1 MNEYTDPGPGTTQHK
16 ARRILFSARTLFS
29 LLTITLLII
38 ISPGLSHGQQPPGG
52 GDETIDAKTQL
63 MIIDSVTT
71 VLDSFYVFPA
81 KAKEMN
87 KVAHNQYRKGA
98 YKDITSK
105 AAFAQRLSTDLFAVC
120 NDKHFGI
127 RYLPPESRPAPQQD
141 SLSQTDN
148 EAELAQLRR
157 ENFYFERV
165 ERLDGNVGY
174 LDFRQFVDARLAGAT
189 AVAAMNFLSNCDA
202 IIIDLRQNGG
212 GEPSM
217 VQLLTSYFFDESRHI
232 NSFYVRHS
240 DSIEQFWTQAYVPG
254 KKIPD
259 VPLYV
264 LTSNYTFSGAE
275 EFTYN
280 LKNMKRATII
290 GETTGGGA
298 HPVSDRYFPTLAIEI
313 RVPYGRAIN
322 PITGT
327 NWEGTGVTPDI
338 AVPQEKALTTAHME
352 ALKKLRDGRPSQQ
365 SKAMFN
371 WAIDGLAAT
380 LQSVTVDNALL
391 QKYAGKYGPRT
402 IILENGVLFY
412 QREGRPKF
420 KMVPMTQDTFTLEGL
435 SNFRLKFVTNSSG
448 AVSEVVGLYNDGH
461 TDISPR
467 TAD

>member
-1 MNEYTDPGPGTTQHK
+1 MIRHPLLRQLAVGQVFPMVAVCFLSVLLLSSISGAQQGTANQ
-16 ARRILFSARTLFS
+16 
-29 LLTITLLII
+29 
-38 ISPGLSHGQQPPGG
+38 
-52 GDETIDAKTQL
+52 DETIDARKQL

-71 VLDSFYVFPA
+71 TLDSLYVFPA
-81 KAKEMN
+81 KAKEMD
-87 KVAHNQYRKGA
+87 KLAHSQYRKGA
-98 YKDITSK
+98 YKNLTS
-105 AAFAQRLSTDLFAVC
+105 ATAFAERLSTDLFAVC
-120 NDKHFGI
+120 KDKHFGI
-127 RYLPPESRPAPQQD
+127 RYLPPQSRPILQQD

-148 EAELAQLRR
+148 EVELAQLRR
-157 ENFYFERV
+157 ENFGFQRV

-174 LDFRQFVDARLAGAT
+174 LDLRQFVDASLAGAT

-217 VQLLTSYFFDESRHI
+217 IQLISSYFFDESKHI

-240 DSIEQFWTQAYVPG
+240 DSIDQFWTQAYVPG
-254 KKIPD
+254 KKMPD

-264 LTSNYTFSGAE
+264 LTSGYTFSAAE

-290 GETTGGGA
+290 GENTGGGA
-298 HPVSDRYFPTLAIEI
+298 HPVTEHYYPTLAIEI

-327 NWEGTGVTPDI
+327 NWEGVGVAPDI

-352 ALKKLRDGRPSQQ
+352 ALKKLRDHSTDEQA
-365 SKAMFN
+365 KAGLA
-371 WAIDGLAAT
+371 WAIDGLKAT
-380 LQSVTVDNALL
+380 LEPVTVDIVLL
-391 QKYAGKYGPRT
+391 QKYVGKYGPRT
-402 IILENGVLFY
+402 ITLENGVLFY

-420 KMVPMTQDTFTLEGL
+420 RMVPLTQDTFALDEL
-435 SNFRLKFVTNSSG
+435 STFRLKFVTTSSG
-448 AVSEVVGLYNDGH
+448 AVSEVVGTYNDGR

-467 TAD
+467 TSN